1 MRLPIAL
8 TALIWPLALS
18 VMPIAAIAAECGARS
33 GDHAVPLLELYTSEG
48 CSSCP
53 PADKWLSSIAAAGFS
68 ADKVVPLAF
77 HVDYWD
83 YIGWK
88 DRFAKADFSA
98 RQRQAAT
105 LGRAAFVYTPQVLLN
120 GSDFR
125 GWQQNSHFTQAVA
138 SSLKQPARANLGLN
152 LSALASGEISV
163 NASAQTI
170 QPEDRKNADVFIAV
184 YENKLKSMVSA
195 GENSGRE
202 LSHDYVVR
210 EWFGPY
216 RLDGKPD
223 SAWQRSLTLK
233 PEWQGRDAGVAAIV
247 QNRNNGEVLQAL
259 SLHFCGQ
266 G

>member
-1 MRLPIAL
+1 MRLPTAR
-8 TALIWPLALS
+8 TALIWPLALC
-18 VMPIAAIAAECGARS
+18 VMPVAAIAAECAARS

-88 DRFAKADFSA
+88 DRFGKGEFSA
-98 RQRQAAT
+98 RQRQGAGL
-105 LGRAAFVYTPQVLLN
+105 LGFVYTPQVLLN

-125 GWQQNSHFTQAVA
+125 GWQQNSRFTQAIA
-138 SSLKQPARANLGLN
+138 SSIKQPARANLGLN

-184 YENKLKSMVSA
+184 YENKLKSIVSA

-216 RLDGKPD
+216 RLDDKDGV
-223 SAWQRSLTLK
+223 WQRSLTLK
-233 PEWQGRDAGVAAIV
+233 SEWKGRDAGVATFV
-247 QNRNNGEVLQAL
+247 QNRSNGKVLQAL
-259 SLHFCGQ
+259 SLPFCS
-266 G
+266 